1 MANVTTNVPG
11 VTFGPTGFVAPSEQD
26 VLAGMQADIDAAFGG
41 GLNPALETPQGQL
54 ASSMTAITGNANDTF
69 VNLANQFDPA
79 FAAGRFQDALGRIYF
94 IERNPA
100 LPTVVQATC
109 TGLAGVPIPA
119 GALARAQDDSIYVCT
134 EAGTIPQSGSI
145 ILSFE
150 CTNTGP
156 IPCAAGTLNRI
167 FQAIPGWDSI
177 TNLTD
182 GVLGNDVESREAFE
196 ERRQASVAQNSLG
209 SVPSVRGA
217 VLSVA
222 GVLDAYVTE
231 NPFAEQVDVGG
242 QILVPNSLYV
252 AAVGGAALD
261 VATAI
266 WSKKAPGC
274 NYNGNTTITVQ
285 DQSSGLTPPFPSYPV
300 TFLIPPA
307 LDIVFA
313 VNLLN
318 NALVPSDAV
327 AEIQQAIMQA
337 FAGADGLPRARI
349 GSTLLASRYY
359 PPIVKLGSWA
369 QILSVTIGSR
379 NTPAAQVGGSIVGNT
394 LTITGTQSGALAIGQ
409 TLDDASGLIL
419 PGTKITAGAGNV
431 WQVSKAQ
438 NVAAETIFGV
448 LPNGTSVAVNI
459 NQVPTISADNISV
472 TVTG

>member
-1 MANVTTNVPG
+1 MATLATNVPSI
-11 VTFGPTGFVAPSEQD
+11 TFGPTGFVAPAEQD
-26 VLAGMQADIDAAFGG
+26 ILTGMQADIDEAFGG

-54 ASSMTAITGNANDTF
+54 ASSMTAITANANDAF
-69 VNLANQFDPA
+69 VNMANQFDPA
-79 FAAGRFQDALGRIYF
+79 YAAGRFQDAIGRIYF

-109 TGLAGVPIPA
+109 TGLAGVPIPV
-119 GALARAQDDSIYVCT
+119 GALARAEDDNIYVCT

-145 ILSFE
+145 VLSFE

-156 IPCAAGTLNRI
+156 IPCPAGTLDRI
-167 FQAIPGWDSI
+167 YQSIPGWDGI

-182 GVLGNDVESREAFE
+182 GVLGTDVETREAFE
-196 ERRQASVAQNSLG
+196 ERWRASVALNSLG
-209 SVPSVRGA
+209 SLPSVRGA
-217 VLSVA
+217 VLNVP
-222 GVLDAYVTE
+222 GLLDAYVTE
-231 NPFAEQVDVGG
+231 NAFGEQVTVGG

-274 NYNGNTTITVQ
+274 NYNGNTTVTVQ
-285 DQSSGLTPPFPSYPV
+285 DQSSGLTPPYPSYDV
-300 TFLIPPA
+300 TFLIPPS
-307 LDIVFA
+307 LDVMFA

-318 NALVPSDAV
+318 NPLVPSDAV
-327 AEIQQAIMQA
+327 AQIQQAIMQA

-379 NTPAAQVGGSIVGNT
+379 NAPAAQVVGSIAGNT
-394 LTITGTQSGALAIGQ
+394 LTITGTQAGALAVGQ
-409 TLDDASGLIL
+409 TIDDSTGHIL

-438 NVAAETIFGV
+438 NVAAETVYGV
-448 LPNGTSVAVNI
+448 SPIGTSVAVNI
-459 NQVPTISADNISV
+459 NQVPTVSADNIAV

>member
-1 MANVTTNVPG
+1 
-11 VTFGPTGFVAPSEQD
+11 
-26 VLAGMQADIDAAFGG
+26 
-41 GLNPALETPQGQL
+41 
-54 ASSMTAITGNANDTF
+54 
-69 VNLANQFDPA
+69 LANQFDPA
-79 FAAGRFQDALGRIYF
+79 YAADHFQDDIGRIYF

-100 LPTVVQATC
+100 LPTAVQATC
-109 TGLAGVPIPA
+109 TGLAGVPIPV
-119 GALARAQDDSIYVCT
+119 GALARAADDSIYVCT

-145 ILSFE
+145 ALSFE

-156 IPCAAGTLNRI
+156 IPCPAGTLNRI
-167 FQAIPGWDSI
+167 YKAIPGWDSI

-182 GVLGNDVESREAFE
+182 GVLGTDVESREAFE

-217 VLSVA
+217 VLSVP

-231 NPFAEQVDVGG
+231 NSFAEQVTIGG

-274 NYNGNTTITVQ
+274 NYNGNSTVVVR
-285 DQSSGLTPPFPSYPV
+285 DQSAGLTPPYPSYPV
-300 TFLIPPA
+300 TFLIPPS
-307 LDIVFA
+307 LDVVFA
-313 VNLLN
+313 INLLN
-318 NALVPSDAV
+318 NPLLPSDAV
-327 AEIQQAIMQA
+327 TQIQQAIIQA

-379 NTPAAQVGGSIVGNT
+379 NAPVAQVAGSIVGNT
-394 LTITGTQSGALAIGQ
+394 LATTGTQTGALAIGQ

-419 PGTKITAGAGNV
+419 PGTVITAGGGNA

-448 LPNGTSVAVNI
+448 TATATSVTVNI
-459 NQVPTISADNISV
+459 NQVPTVSADNISV

>member
-11 VTFGPTGFVAPSEQD
+11 ITFGPTGFVAPSEQD
-26 VLAGMQADIDAAFGG
+26 VLSGMQADIDQAFGG

-109 TGLAGVPIPA
+109 TGLAGVPIPV
-119 GALARAQDDSIYVCT
+119 GALARAQDDNIYVCT

-145 ILSFE
+145 VLSFE

-156 IPCAAGTLNRI
+156 IPCPAGTLNRI

-222 GVLDAYVTE
+222 SVLDAFVTE

-274 NYNGNTTITVQ
+274 NYNGNTTVVVQ
-285 DQSSGLTPPFPSYPV
+285 DQSSGLVPPFPSYPV

-327 AEIQQAIMQA
+327 AQIQQALMSA

-349 GSTLLASRYY
+349 GSTILASRFY

-379 NTPAAQVGGSIVGNT
+379 NAPAAQVTGSIAGQV
-394 LTITGTQSGALAIGQ
+394 LTITGTQAGALAVGQ
-409 TLDDASGLIL
+409 TLDDPSGLIL
-419 PGTKITAGAGNV
+419 PGTVITAGAGNV
-431 WQVSKAQ
+431 WEISKAQ

-448 LPNGTSVAVNI
+448 AATGTSVAVNI